1 MTNRMKKSTLFVW
14 ALLLG
19 LSGCVTETT
28 FVGKDTVRNEMDR
41 KTAAKTRLNLGLG
54 YLNKGDMTQAKFNL
68 ERAASFDPNNPEIHL
83 AKAYYFQK
91 VRDVESAEASYRS
104 LIALDSDNPDAYNN
118 FGVFLCGEKRYAE
131 ADEAFM
137 KAVAQ
142 PDYIRMDDTYE
153 NAAFCALQSGDKT
166 KAAKYYD
173 LAIGYRPNRGNLL
186 LDAAELA
193 IQMDNPDKAASY
205 LQRYSKGG
213 KDSAR
218 SLWLKIELAQ
228 NRGELAQLHKYGND
242 LVQQFPQ
249 SDQAKRY
256 LNNDY

>member
-14 ALLLG
+14 ALLLV
-19 LSGCVTETT
+19 LPGCVTETT
-28 FVGKDTVRNEMDR
+28 FVGKDTVRSEMDR

-68 ERAASFDPNNPEIHL
+68 ERAYSFDPSNPEISL
-83 AKAYYFQK
+83 AKAYYYQK
-91 VRDVESAEASYRS
+91 VGDMKSAEESYRA
-104 LIALDSDNPDAYNN
+104 LISLDSSNPDAYNN
-118 FGVFLCGEKRYAE
+118 YGVFLCSQKRYAE
-131 ADEAFM
+131 ADDSFH
-137 KAVAQ
+137 KALEQ

-153 NAAFCALQSGDKT
+153 NAAFCSLKSGNKS
-166 KAAKYYD
+166 KAAEYYD
-173 LAIGYRPNRGNLL
+173 LAIGYRPNRGKLL
-186 LDAAELA
+186 LEAAELA
-193 IQMDNPDKAASY
+193 INMNQPDKAAAY

-218 SLWLKIELAQ
+218 SLWLKLELAQ
-228 NRGELAQLHKYGND
+228 STGELAQLHKYGSE
-242 LVQQFPQ
+242 LVQQFPR

>member
-1 MTNRMKKSTLFVW
+1 
-14 ALLLG
+14 
-19 LSGCVTETT
+19 
-28 FVGKDTVRNEMDR
+28 
-41 KTAAKTRLNLGLG
+41 
-54 YLNKGDMTQAKFNL
+54 
-68 ERAASFDPNNPEIHL
+68 
-83 AKAYYFQK
+83 
-91 VRDVESAEASYRS
+91 
-104 LIALDSDNPDAYNN
+104 
-118 FGVFLCGEKRYAE
+118 
-131 ADEAFM
+131 M

-193 IQMDNPDKAASY
+193 IQMDNPDKAARY
-205 LQRYSKGG
+205 LQRYGKGG

-228 NRGELAQLHKYGND
+228 NKGELAQLHKYGND